1 MSGHRWRRRD
11 YITYTCHVAEVSRT
25 THYSNE
31 ICNKLKT
38 TQTPKNYPFYLIL
51 VLFKRTL
58 FPEYILA

>member
-11 YITYTCHVAEVSRT
+11 YITYSCHVAEVSRT

-38 TQTPKNYPFYLIL
+38 TQTPKN
-51 VLFKRTL
+51 
-58 FPEYILA
+58 